1 MGSNGSVIPY
11 FVEQIRAGGPITIT
25 DLNMTRFFL
34 TLEEAITLLFTAAED
49 SIGGETFVMNMPA
62 CYIRDVADVLM
73 EHYGQVVVKE
83 IGSKPG
89 EKLDEML
96 ISKHDAG
103 LSYYYDKNYFVTLPV
118 KCTPE
123 LEAKYSQLPKFD
135 QEEFS
140 SRTFIMN
147 KEQIKQML
155 IKGGFICE

>member
-1 MGSNGSVIPY
+1 
-11 FVEQIRAGGPITIT
+11 
-25 DLNMTRFFL
+25 MTRFFL